1 VGVSRR
7 AAHDRPSAVIAF
19 KTGMTAIV
27 VEAKKVGVAFEKI
40 PDARRAQLKGKLLK
54 GSVGDAI
61 QQARDYARKL
71 GVPFA
76 VVTNGNSWIVFP
88 ATRVD
93 QVSFEDSSAIIF
105 STLKSA
111 LQDDYA
117 EFYDLLSRQAV
128 INGSLENDL
137 LGRIEN
143 QIEDRRLNRF
153 FTTNFSKISR
163 HSLFSLIEDA
173 IATAFTEDVVN
184 ADPDLLEK
192 CYVKTPD
199 RVRFDRRIK
208 LHIAR
213 RESVTNRAPSWRGK
227 NDIPRIHE

>member
-1 VGVSRR
+1 MPTAAEIVAQYDHLKLYEANEAETRLKVINDILYSVLGWTHADVHVEQRVSEDGSTTW
-7 AAHDRPSAVIAF
+7 ADYVL

-27 VEAKKVGVAFEKI
+27 VEAKKVGVTFDEI

-61 QQARDYARKL
+61 RQARDYARKL

-76 VVTNGNSWIVFP
+76 VVTNGNSWIIFP

-111 LQDDYA
+111 LQDDYV

-143 QIEDRRLNRF
+143 QIEDRRLNRY
-153 FTTNFSKISR
+153 FTTSFSKISR

-173 IATAFTEDVVN
+173 IG
-184 ADPDLLEK
+184 LLP
-192 CYVKTPD
+192 VRLTP
-199 RVRFDRRIK
+199 
-208 LHIAR
+208 A
-213 RESVTNRAPSWRGK
+213 
-227 NDIPRIHE
+227 